1 MLRRVRCVQV
11 TTTIHYATATRME
24 LLHFILAAYGMTF
37 IIIHGSIFNKIRP
50 KCNAWGG
57 LGRLFH
63 CHLCMGF
70 WVGVFL
76 WGISPYTEL
85 FNFDYTCV
93 NAFICACISA
103 GTSYL
108 LGVMVNDFGIKV
120 VHKGGES

>member
-1 MLRRVRCVQV
+1 
-11 TTTIHYATATRME
+11 
-24 LLHFILAAYGMTF
+24 MTF

-50 KCNAWGG
+50 ACDKWGG

-76 WGISPYTEL
+76 WGLSPHTEL
-85 FNFDYTCV
+85 FNFDYTFV
-93 NAFICACISA
+93 NAMICGCISA

-108 LGVMVNDFGIKV
+108 LGMMVNDFGIKV
-120 VHKGGES
+120 VQKGGEQS